1 MSIQNI
7 AEAAQDQVQEGIGP
21 EAIATLVSIISTSS
35 DELEHFSSDQQGL
48 LEAAEVC
55 VCAWVCMHAC
65 ACGSFEF
72 AWRDVAWQFITRHQW
87 KLWI

>member
-7 AEAAQDQVQEGIGP
+7 AEMAQDQVQEGIGP

-35 DELEHFSSDQQGL
+35 DELEHFSSKLGL

-55 VCAWVCMHAC
+55 VCMCVHVCVHV
-65 ACGSFEF
+65 CG
-72 AWRDVAWQFITRHQW
+72 
-87 KLWI
+87 

>member
-7 AEAAQDQVQEGIGP
+7 AEMAQDQVQEGIGP

-35 DELEHFSSDQQGL
+35 DELEHFSSDQGL

-55 VCAWVCMHAC
+55 VCACVHGCVHAC
-65 ACGSFEF
+65 ACM
-72 AWRDVAWQFITRHQW
+72 WVA
-87 KLWI
+87 